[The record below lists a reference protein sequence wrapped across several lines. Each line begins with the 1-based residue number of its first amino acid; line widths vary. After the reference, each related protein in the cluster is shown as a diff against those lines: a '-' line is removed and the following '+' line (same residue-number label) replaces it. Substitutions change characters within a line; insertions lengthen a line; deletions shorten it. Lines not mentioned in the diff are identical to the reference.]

1 MKRECSRRIVTALAV
16 VALLVPALPV
26 WAQQGGIQVTC
37 QDASGGAVKDVKVA
51 IFNLLTK
58 KAKDAKSNSQ
68 GIAAFDKLDDGVYRV
83 VGRKEGLAPAL
94 HEFVAVKGSSGSATL
109 KFEAGADRK
118 FYFEDPL
125 IEKNA
130 AALLQQGVQASQQ
143 GNFPEAEKLLGQALE
158 INPSLAEGL
167 YYLGVAQLQQ
177 SRFDD
182 AAATWKQ
189 AEALAEVMKALPT
202 PAGQQNSYEAIS
214 QNVRNL
220 LPQMPVFKAEAAF
233 KLKKYAEA
241 AALYAEAA
249 KTVQGSP
256 ELYANMGRALTQ
268 AGRYDEAL
276 AAVGRA
282 IELKPG
288 DASLASLQK
297 AIAGMKEN
305 EAIKK
310 AQGLLDEGNKML
322 QSGDAAGALAKF
334 EEANRLASEKQAV
347 IWRLIGRARAK
358 LDRQEEAEA
367 AFRKSIELAPAANV
381 GEYQMSFAQFYLD
394 VKKFEQA
401 VDVMADPRSAG
412 DRSPEQVLTDLAARV
427 KNQEPRLAEAALERV
442 IQINPANADAYYD
455 LGRLYFAEGKEKD
468 ARTLELLNK
477 FVEIGTDQG
486 KLDDAKG
493 LLIVVSKR
501 SK

>member
-1 MKRECSRRIVTALAV
+1 MKKECSRRIVTALAV
-16 VALLVPALPV
+16 VSLLVLALPA
-26 WAQQGGIQVTC
+26 WAQQGGIQVKC
-37 QDASGGAVKDVKVA
+37 LDASGNAVKDVKVVV
-51 IFNLLTK
+51 FNLLTQ

-68 GIAAFDKLDDGVYRV
+68 GIAAFNKLDDGIYRV
-83 VGRKEGLAPAL
+83 VGRKEGFAPAL
-94 HEFVAVKGSSGSATL
+94 YEFVEVKGSSGSAAL
-109 KFEAGADRK
+109 KLEAGADRK

-130 AALLQQGVQASQQ
+130 AALLQQGMQASQQ
-143 GNFPEAEKLLGQALE
+143 SNFPEAEKLLRQALE

-167 YYLGVAQLQQ
+167 YYLGVVQLQQ

-189 AEALAEVMKALPT
+189 AESLAEVLKALPV
-202 PAGQQNSYEAIS
+202 PAGQPNSYEAIA
-214 QNVRNL
+214 QNVQKL

-233 KLKKYAEA
+233 KQKKYAEA

-249 KTVQGSP
+249 KTVQGDP
-256 ELYANMGRALTQ
+256 DLYGNMGRALAQ
-268 AGRYDEAL
+268 AGKYDEAL

-282 IELKPG
+282 LELKPG

-297 AIAGMKEN
+297 TITGMKEN

-310 AQGLLDEGNKML
+310 AQVVLDEGSKML

-334 EEANRLASEKQAV
+334 EEANRLASEKQPV
-347 IWRLIGRARAK
+347 IWRQIGRAQRK
-358 LDRQEEAEA
+358 LGRQEEAEA

-394 VKKFEQA
+394 IKKFEQA

-412 DRSPEQVLTDLAARV
+412 DRSPEQVLMELAARV

-442 IQINPANADAYYD
+442 IKLNPDNADAHYD

-468 ARTLELLNK
+468 ARTLELLNR
-477 FVEIGTDQG
+477 FVEIGTDPD